1 MKKLTDLLAEYGESH
16 TDSTNKK
23 IHFIC
28 VPAIFWSVCGI
39 LHTIKWN
46 QLSPDILNGLD
57 FPVLLS
63 VLIYYF
69 RLSAKLSA
77 GFLFWGMLCMA
88 ICSGIESQELPL
100 CNIALAVFATAWIGQ
115 FIGHHIEGKKPSF
128 LKDLQF
134 LLIGPAW
141 IMHFIYNN
149 LGFKL

>member
-1 MKKLTDLLAEYGESH
+1 MKKLPDLLAEYGESH

-28 VPAIFWSVCGI
+28 FPAIFWSVCGL

-46 QLSPDILNGLD
+46 QLSPGILNGLD
-57 FPVLLS
+57 FPALLA

-77 GFLFWGMLCMA
+77 GFFLWGIVCMA
-88 ICSGIESQELPL
+88 ICSGIESNSIPL
-100 CNIALAVFATAWIGQ
+100 FSISLTVFAAAWTGQ
-115 FIGHHIEGKKPSF
+115 FIGHHIEGRKPSF

-141 IMHFIYNN
+141 IMQFIYKN